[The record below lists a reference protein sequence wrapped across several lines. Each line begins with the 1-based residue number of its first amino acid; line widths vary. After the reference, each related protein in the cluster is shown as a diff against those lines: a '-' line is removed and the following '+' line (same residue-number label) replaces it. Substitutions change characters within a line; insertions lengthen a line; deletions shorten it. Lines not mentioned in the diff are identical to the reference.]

1 MLRKHS
7 ILHPL
12 LKKYFHCWAV
22 AATVAPAL
30 LLVGTGA
37 WADGDRKKVKSS
49 PENSGPVR
57 LLSTIPVPVAGTNT
71 TSGMYAFDISFVDQ
85 SNQTYYLA
93 DRSNAA
99 VDVVNAK
106 TGAFVTQITASPAFA
121 GVKLSGTPPVVNNNI
136 SGPDGVTTDEIGTC
150 LFAGDG
156 PSRLL
161 SFKIPSGTQVS
172 DVTTGGTTRVDE
184 MAFDPKDRLLLVVN
198 NAETPP
204 FATIYSVSSTC
215 VLSAPKKLVFDTAHG
230 VNATNGAEQPAWDPG
245 TQRFYVS
252 IPSISG
258 TTMTPGTVGGL
269 ARINPLTATVD
280 GLFAV
285 PYCSP
290 AGLSLNP
297 TNQTFLMGCGT
308 VFDTALAPWFGAD
321 TNSANPYQVIID
333 TNGVF
338 ASVNGIGSSDEVWYN
353 SGDNHWY
360 TGSQNTPYSPHAV
373 ASTAGALS
381 TTDQGAALLG
391 VIDGTTQLLDQIV
404 PTFDV
409 PGVTPFLGP
418 PPGHPSGSAHSVAAN
433 AANNHV
439 FVPLPANNA
448 VLGCLTGCI
457 AVYGRDD
464 VDLVGAND

>member
-1 MLRKHS
+1 MLRKS
-7 ILHPL
+7 LWSTALAITGGL
-12 LKKYFHCWAV
+12 
-22 AATVAPAL
+22 AA
-30 LLVGTGA
+30 GTGA
-37 WADGDRKKVKSS
+37 WAQA
-49 PENSGPVR
+49 ENNGPVR
-57 LLSTIPVPVAGTNT
+57 LLSTIPVPVATTNT
-71 TSGMYAFDISFVDQ
+71 TGGMYAFDISFVDQ
-85 SNQTYYLA
+85 SNQRYYLA

-106 TGAFVTQITASPAFA
+106 TDKFVTQITASPPFA
-121 GVKLSGTPPVVNNNI
+121 GVKLSGTPPAVNNNI

-156 PSRLL
+156 PSRLV
-161 SFKIPSGTQVS
+161 SFKIPSGMQVS

-204 FATIYSVSSTC
+204 FATIFSVSATC
-215 VLSAPKKLVFDTAHG
+215 VLGTSPKKVVFDTAHG
-230 VNATNGAEQPAWDPG
+230 VNATNGAEQPAWDPA

-258 TTMTPGTVGGL
+258 TTTSPGTVGGL

-285 PYCSP
+285 PFCSP

-321 TNSANPYQVIID
+321 KNSANPSQVIID
-333 TNGVF
+333 IFGTF
-338 ASVNGIGSSDEVWYN
+338 AFVSGIGSSDEVWYN
-353 SGDNHWY
+353 AGDNHWY

-373 ASTAGALS
+373 ASTGGALS
-381 TTDQGAALLG
+381 TTDQGAGLLG
-391 VIDGTTQLLDQIV
+391 VIDGTSQLLDQIV

-433 AANNHV
+433 AQNNHV

-448 VLGCLTGCI
+448 VLGCLMGCI

-464 VDLVGAND
+464 ADLTGAND

>member
-1 MLRKHS
+1 MTN
-7 ILHPL
+7 
-12 LKKYFHCWAV
+12 
-22 AATVAPAL
+22 AT
-30 LLVGTGA
+30 G
-37 WADGDRKKVKSS
+37 
-49 PENSGPVR
+49 
-57 LLSTIPVPVAGTNT
+57 
-71 TSGMYAFDISFVDQ
+71 GMYAFDISFVDQ

-106 TGAFVTQITASPAFA
+106 TGVFVKQISATPPFA
-121 GVKLSGTPPVVNNNI
+121 GVKLNTAGTAVNNNI
-136 SGPDGVTTDEIGTC
+136 SGPDGVTTDEIGNC

-156 PSRLL
+156 PSRLV

-198 NAETPP
+198 NAENPP
-204 FATIYSVSSTC
+204 FATIFSVSPTC
-215 VLSAPKKLVFDTAHG
+215 VLTAPKTIVFDTAHG

-258 TTMTPGTVGGL
+258 TMMTPGTVGGL
-269 ARINPLTATVD
+269 ARINPMTATVD
-280 GLFAV
+280 ALFSV
-285 PYCSP
+285 PFCSP

-308 VFDTALAPWFGAD
+308 VFDTLLNPWFGAD
-321 TNSANPYQVIID
+321 PNSANPSQVIID

-338 ASVNGIGSSDEVWYN
+338 MFVNGIGSSDEVWYN
-353 SGDNHWY
+353 AGDNHWY
-360 TGSQNTPYSPHAV
+360 TGSQNTPYSPHPV
-373 ASTAGALS
+373 ASTSGALS
-381 TTDQGAALLG
+381 GTDQGAGLLG
-391 VIDGTTQLLDQIV
+391 VIDGTTQSLDQIV

-409 PGVTPFLGP
+409 PGVLPLLGP

-448 VLGCLTGCI
+448 VLGCLMGCI
-457 AVYGRDD
+457 GVYGRDD
-464 VDLVGAND
+464 VDLAGAND

>member
-1 MLRKHS
+1 MLRKS
-7 ILHPL
+7 FWSTVLAI
-12 LKKYFHCWAV
+12 
-22 AATVAPAL
+22 AAGLAA
-30 LLVGTGA
+30 GNA
-37 WADGDRKKVKSS
+37 ASAAS
-49 PENSGPVR
+49 PEDNGPVR
-57 LLSTIPVPVAGTNT
+57 LLFTIPVPVAMTNAT
-71 TSGMYAFDISFVDQ
+71 DGMYAFDISFVDQ

-106 TGAFVTQITASPAFA
+106 TGTFVKQITASPPFA
-121 GVKLSGTPPVVNNNI
+121 GVQLSGTPPAVNNNI
-136 SGPDGVTTDEIGTC
+136 SGPDGVTTDEKGKC

-156 PSRLL
+156 PSRLV

-204 FATIYSVSSTC
+204 FATIFSVSPTC
-215 VLSAPKKLVFDTAHG
+215 VLGTSPKKVVFDTTHG
-230 VNATNGAEQPAWDPG
+230 VNATNGAEQPAWDPA

-269 ARINPLTATVD
+269 ARINPFTATVD
-280 GLFAV
+280 ALFSV
-285 PYCSP
+285 PTCSP
-290 AGLSLNP
+290 NGLSLNP
-297 TNQTFLMGCGT
+297 TNQTFLMGCGVT
-308 VFDTALAPWFGAD
+308 YNTAGAPWFGAD
-321 TNSANPYQVIID
+321 TNSANPSQLIID
-333 TNGVF
+333 INGAFTFVNGV
-338 ASVNGIGSSDEVWYN
+338 GSSDEVWYN

-360 TGSQNTPYSPHAV
+360 TGSQNTPYSPRPV
-373 ASTAGALS
+373 AGTTGALS
-381 TTDQGAALLG
+381 ATDQGAGLLG
-391 VIDGTTQLLDQIV
+391 VIDGTSQNLDQIV
-404 PTFDV
+404 PTFNV
-409 PGVTPFLGP
+409 PGVRPFLGP
-418 PPGHPSGSAHSVAAN
+418 GGHPSGSAHSVAAN

-448 VLGCLTGCI
+448 VLGCLMGCI

>member
-1 MLRKHS
+1 MLQAHS
-7 ILHPL
+7 ALRALPRRNLGRAI
-12 LKKYFHCWAV
+12 FAS
-22 AATVAPAL
+22 AL

-37 WADGDRKKVKSS
+37 WADGDKKKTVSS
-49 PENSGPVR
+49 PENKGPVR
-57 LLSTIPVPVAGTNT
+57 LLTTIPVPVAGTNT
-71 TSGMYAFDISFVDQ
+71 TGGMYGFDISFVDQ

-106 TGAFVTQITASPAFA
+106 TGAFLTQITASPPFA
-121 GVKLSGTPPVVNNNI
+121 GVKLTGGAVNNNI
-136 SGPDGVTTDEIGTC
+136 SGPDGVATDDIGTC

-258 TTMTPGTVGGL
+258 TTTTPGTVGGL

-280 GLFAV
+280 GLFSV
-285 PYCSP
+285 PFCSP

-321 TNSANPYQVIID
+321 TNSANPSQVIID

-338 ASVNGIGSSDEVWYN
+338 VFVNGIGSSDEVWYN

-360 TGSQNTPYSPHAV
+360 TGSQTTPYSPHAV
-373 ASTAGALS
+373 ASTGGALS

-418 PPGHPSGSAHSVAAN
+418 PPGHPSGSSHSVAAN

-448 VLGCLTGCI
+448 VLGCLMGCI

>member
-1 MLRKHS
+1 MLQKQS
-7 ILHPL
+7 ILHAL
-12 LKKYFHCWAV
+12 IRKYCGIAIV
-22 AATVAPAL
+22 AAAAL
-30 LLVGTGA
+30 SLVGTGA
-37 WADGDRKKVKSS
+37 WADSDKKKKAVSS

-57 LLSTIPVPVAGTNT
+57 LLSTIPVPVASTNAT
-71 TSGMYAFDISFVDQ
+71 DGMFAFDISFVDQ

-106 TGAFVTQITASPAFA
+106 TGAFVTQITASPPFA
-121 GVKLSGTPPVVNNNI
+121 GVKLSGTPPAVNNNI
-136 SGPDGVTTDEIGTC
+136 SGPDGVTTDESGTC

-156 PSRLL
+156 PSRLV

-184 MAFDPKDRLLLVVN
+184 MAFDPQDRLLLVVN
-198 NAETPP
+198 NAESPP
-204 FATIYSVSSTC
+204 FATIYSVSPTC
-215 VLSAPKKLVFDTAHG
+215 VLTAPKKITFG
-230 VNATNGAEQPAWDPG
+230 FATNGAEQPAWDPA
-245 TQRFYVS
+245 TRRFYDS

-258 TTMTPGTVGGL
+258 TTTAPGPVGAL
-269 ARINPLTATVD
+269 ARINPFTAIVET
-280 GLFAV
+280 LFAV
-285 PYCSP
+285 SFCSP

-308 VFDTALAPWFGAD
+308 VFDTTLNPWFGAD
-321 TNSANPYQVIID
+321 TNSAIPSQVIID
-333 TNGVF
+333 TNGVTLT
-338 ASVNGIGSSDEVWYN
+338 VNGIGSSDEVWYN

-373 ASTAGALS
+373 ASTGGALS
-381 TTDQGAALLG
+381 TTDQGAGLLG
-391 VIDGTTQLLDQIV
+391 VIDGTTQNLDQIV

-409 PGVTPFLGP
+409 PGVAPFLGP

>member
-1 MLRKHS
+1 
-7 ILHPL
+7 
-12 LKKYFHCWAV
+12 
-22 AATVAPAL
+22 
-30 LLVGTGA
+30 
-37 WADGDRKKVKSS
+37 
-49 PENSGPVR
+49 
-57 LLSTIPVPVAGTNT
+57 
-71 TSGMYAFDISFVDQ
+71 
-85 SNQTYYLA
+85 
-93 DRSNAA
+93 
-99 VDVVNAK
+99 
-106 TGAFVTQITASPAFA
+106 
-121 GVKLSGTPPVVNNNI
+121 
-136 SGPDGVTTDEIGTC
+136 
-150 LFAGDG
+150 
-156 PSRLL
+156 
-161 SFKIPSGTQVS
+161 
-172 DVTTGGTTRVDE
+172 
-184 MAFDPKDRLLLVVN
+184 
-198 NAETPP
+198 
-204 FATIYSVSSTC
+204 

-258 TTMTPGTVGGL
+258 TVPMPGTVGGL

-280 GLFAV
+280 GLFSV
-285 PYCSP
+285 PFCSP

-321 TNSANPYQVIID
+321 TNSANPSQVIID
-333 TNGVF
+333 INGVF
-338 ASVNGIGSSDEVWYN
+338 ISVNGIGSSDEVWYN

>member
-1 MLRKHS
+1 MLSKHF
-7 ILHPL
+7 ILHAL
-12 LKKYFHCWAV
+12 IRKYCGPVVVGTA
-22 AATVAPAL
+22 AL
-30 LLVGTGA
+30 LLAGTGA
-37 WADGDRKKVKSS
+37 WADSDKKKAVSS

-71 TSGMYAFDISFVDQ
+71 TAGMYAFDISFVDQ

-106 TGAFVTQITASPAFA
+106 TGKFVTQITASPPFA
-121 GVKLSGTPPVVNNNI
+121 GVKLTGGLVNNNI

-150 LFAGDG
+150 LFVGDG
-156 PSRLL
+156 PSRLV

-172 DVTTGGTTRVDE
+172 DVTTGGATRVDE

-204 FATIYSVSSTC
+204 FATIFSVSPTC
-215 VLSAPKKLVFDTAHG
+215 MLSGPKKILFPS
-230 VNATNGAEQPAWDPG
+230 ATNGAEQPAWDPA

-258 TTMTPGTVGGL
+258 TTTTPGPVGAL
-269 ARINPLTATVD
+269 FRINPLTAVVD
-280 GLFAV
+280 GMFSV
-285 PYCSP
+285 PNCMP

-297 TNQTFLMGCGT
+297 TNQTFLMGCS
-308 VFDTALAPWFGAD
+308 VVYDTALNPWFGAD
-321 TNSANPYQVIID
+321 TNSANPSQVIID

-338 ASVNGIGSSDEVWYN
+338 AFVDGIGSSDEVWYN

-373 ASTAGALS
+373 ASAGGALS
-381 TTDQGAALLG
+381 TTDQGAGLLG
-391 VIDGTTQLLDQIV
+391 VIDGTTQNLDQIV

-448 VLGCLTGCI
+448 VLGCLMGCI

-464 VDLVGAND
+464 VDLVGAHD

>member
-1 MLRKHS
+1 MLRKS
-7 ILHPL
+7 LWSTALAITGGL
-12 LKKYFHCWAV
+12 
-22 AATVAPAL
+22 AA
-30 LLVGTGA
+30 GTGA
-37 WADGDRKKVKSS
+37 WAQA
-49 PENSGPVR
+49 ENNGPVR
-57 LLSTIPVPVAGTNT
+57 LLSTIPVPVAATNMT
-71 TSGMYAFDISFVDQ
+71 GGMYAFDISFVDQ
-85 SNQTYYLA
+85 SNNHYYLA

-99 VDVVNAK
+99 VDVANAK
-106 TGAFVTQITASPAFA
+106 TGIFVKQITASPPFA
-121 GVKLSGTPPVVNNNI
+121 GVKLMGTAVNNNI
-136 SGPDGVTTDEIGTC
+136 SGPDGVTTDEMGTC

-156 PSRLL
+156 PSRLV
-161 SFKIPSGTQVS
+161 SFKIPSGMQVS

-204 FATIYSVSSTC
+204 FATIFSVSATC
-215 VLSAPKKLVFDTAHG
+215 VLGTSPKKVVFDTAHG
-230 VNATNGAEQPAWDPG
+230 VNATNGAEQPAWDPA

-258 TTMTPGTVGGL
+258 TTTSPGTVGGL

-285 PYCSP
+285 PFCSP

-321 TNSANPYQVIID
+321 KNSANPSQVIID
-333 TNGVF
+333 IFGTF
-338 ASVNGIGSSDEVWYN
+338 AFVSGIGSSDEVWYN
-353 SGDNHWY
+353 AGDNHWY

-373 ASTAGALS
+373 ASTGGALS
-381 TTDQGAALLG
+381 TTDQGAGLLG
-391 VIDGTTQLLDQIV
+391 VIDGTSQLLDQIV

-433 AANNHV
+433 AQNNHV

-448 VLGCLTGCI
+448 VLGCLMGCI

-464 VDLVGAND
+464 ADLTGAND

>member
-1 MLRKHS
+1 MLQKQSISYALLRKYCGPA
-7 ILHPL
+7 I
-12 LKKYFHCWAV
+12 V
-22 AATVAPAL
+22 GAAAL

-37 WADGDRKKVKSS
+37 WAAP
-49 PENSGPVR
+49 PENNGPVR
-57 LLSTIPVPVAGTNT
+57 LLTTIPVPVAATNAT
-71 TSGMYAFDISFVDQ
+71 AGMYAFDISFVDQ
-85 SNQTYYLA
+85 TNQTYYLA
-93 DRSNAA
+93 DRSNAV
-99 VDVVNAK
+99 VDVVDAK
-106 TGAFVTQITASPAFA
+106 SGTFVKQITASPPFA
-121 GVKLSGTPPVVNNNI
+121 GVKLSGTPPAVNNNI
-136 SGPDGVTTDEIGTC
+136 SGPDGVTTDEKGKC

-156 PSRLL
+156 PSRLV

-198 NAETPP
+198 NAESPP
-204 FATIYSVSSTC
+204 FATIFSASPTC
-215 VLSAPKKLVFDTAHG
+215 VLSAPKKITFG
-230 VNATNGAEQPAWDPG
+230 FATNGAEQPAWDPA
-245 TQRFYVS
+245 TQRFYIS
-252 IPSISG
+252 IPS
-258 TTMTPGTVGGL
+258 TTPSTVGAL
-269 ARINPLTATVD
+269 ARVNPFTATVET
-280 GLFAV
+280 LFSVAF
-285 PYCSP
+285 CSP

-321 TNSANPYQVIID
+321 TNSANPTQVIID

-338 ASVNGIGSSDEVWYN
+338 VYVSGIGSSDEVWYN

-373 ASTAGALS
+373 ASTGGALS
-381 TTDQGAALLG
+381 TTDQGAGLLG
-391 VIDGTTQLLDQIV
+391 VIDGTTQNLDQIV

-409 PGVTPFLGP
+409 PGVAPFLGP

-464 VDLVGAND
+464 VDLVGADD